1 MDIKLYTTHCPKC
14 KVLESKLMNKN
25 IKYDEISDIEEIQV
39 KGYMSVPVLEV
50 NGESM
55 DFVTANAWI
64 NKYNN

>member
-14 KVLESKLMNKN
+14 KVLESKLINKN
-25 IKYDEISDIEEIQV
+25 IKYDEISDINEIQV
-39 KGYMSVPVLEV
+39 KGYMSVPILEV